1 MIDFFEVMLLYHR
14 AINLK
19 WQYNYFLIS
28 KQVMSGVASEISSK
42 NYKSTRDHGITSQSA
57 LFLKIAY
64 LQCFSFI
71 YP

>member
-42 NYKSTRDHGITSQSA
+42 NYASSLLNTHYSVF
-57 LFLKIAY
+57 LFTG
-64 LQCFSFI
+64 SFDLAQAHSL
-71 YP
+71 